1 MTSSD
6 RIFLCNKQKD
16 MITKKIERALDKL
29 RSNTH
34 GARITR
40 GSLVEKVT
48 LNFLKES
55 GMNAK
60 KGERIDINHQSQRT
74 YKPDIQVETDEEILL
89 IDTKSEGHNNNTPVS
104 DHTKKYQLCKETK
117 QSETTKIVRFILLKE
132 TKHDISKLILEHQS
146 CGIELHHIN
155 EFVTNLTGRS
165 FDLLEESDAEYR
177 NEVLPRALSSMSYA
191 ECEDVIRIMQEMQK
205 YIKTNNNLNETNL

>member
-1 MTSSD
+1 
-6 RIFLCNKQKD
+6 
-16 MITKKIERALDKL
+16 MITKEIERSLDKL

-60 KGERIDINHQSQRT
+60 KGERIKIDHESQRT
-74 YKPDIQVETDEEILL
+74 YKPDIQVETNDEILL

-104 DHTKKYQLCKETK
+104 DHTKKYQLCRETK
-117 QSETTKIVRFILLKE
+117 QGETTKIVRFILLKE
-132 TKHDISKLILEHQS
+132 TKHDISKLILEHES
-146 CGIELHHIN
+146 CGIELHHID
-155 EFVTNLTGRS
+155 EFVTNLTGRK
-165 FDLLEESDAEYR
+165 FNLLEESDVEYR
-177 NEVLPRALSSMSYA
+177 NEVLPRALSSMSSA
-191 ECEDVIRIMQEMQK
+191 EWEHI
-205 YIKTNNNLNETNL
+205 IKLAEIYKKKQQSK